1 MIDKLRIQIPFKHDF
16 VTANDDFSSGIVDL
30 RVCQKYGCRLQSG
43 SIEFKHYDKRLD
55 PTATMIAEVSDL
67 RHPYESLASS
77 WSTLSFKIFSGSSTY
92 YPYIEIKASPAKLLQ
107 GHNVFGSCDVE
118 LCIESLVTTFQYAL
132 PEFSDLLEWHL
143 AELQEIDCTYTAHM
157 PDETTA
163 RNVLKALQNVSNG
176 QTRNSQSAFDTT
188 VYFGKG
194 SRHKR
199 LKVYLKIAEL
209 LGQINELEKSFEKT
223 KNKNVLRQLNAMKDE
238 KVKSFAALA
247 LRFEATILKRKF
259 VNCGIPTNLWQ
270 FEKYAK
276 NFKGCLVKTL
286 WEQSFSDIFKTFEGE
301 KMVNFNDDEV
311 HTKLKQKF
319 FTLTKSGKTTYSKAD
334 RLFRFF
340 RSIKNEGF
348 SEVKETTPEKTFY
361 RNLKELTSV
370 VPKAYLQNVQ
380 SIASN
385 VVPLIRFIDVDFTKQ
400 HPENWQEPTP
410 LYKQLE
416 AELTQLRAVS

>member
-16 VTANDDFSSGIVDL
+16 VTASDDFTSGIVDL
-30 RVCQKYGCRLQSG
+30 RVCQKFGCKLQSG
-43 SIEFKHYDKRLD
+43 DIEFKHFDKRLD

-67 RHPYESLASS
+67 RHPFESLPSS
-77 WSTLSFKIFSGSSTY
+77 WGTLAFKIYQGGASY
-92 YPYIEIKASPAKLLQ
+92 YPYVEIKASPAKLLQ
-107 GHNVFGSCDVE
+107 GHNVFGSCDIE
-118 LCIESLVTTFQYAL
+118 LCVDSLVTAFQYAL
-132 PEFSDLLEWHL
+132 PDFQELIDWHL
-143 AELQEIDCTYTAHM
+143 AELVEIDCTFTAQM

-188 VYFGKG
+188 VYFGKS

-199 LKVYLKIAEL
+199 LKIYLKIAEL
-209 LGQINELEKSFEKT
+209 LGQINDLEKRFEKT
-223 KNKNVLRQLNAMKDE
+223 KNKNVLRQLNAMKDD

-276 NFKGCLVKTL
+276 KFKGCLVKTL

-301 KMVNFNDDEV
+301 KMVNFNDNEV
-311 HTKLKQKF
+311 HKKLKQKF
-319 FTLTKSGKTTYSKAD
+319 FTETKSGKTTYSKAD

-340 RSIKNEGF
+340 RELKHEGYEEIR
-348 SEVKETTPEKTFY
+348 STTPKNTFH
-361 RNLKELTSV
+361 RNIRELMEV
-370 VPKAYLQNVQ
+370 VPKAYLQNLK

-400 HPENWQEPTP
+400 QPENWQEPTP

-416 AELTQLRAVS
+416 EELTQLRAVS